1 VVERNLALC
10 NESATVS
17 PKTACSSLLSRL
29 ILAMAD
35 TTSADITSTPNDGD
49 SASESIWT
57 SIIGTDRITDPGG
70 WNKDWEKF
78 LQTIVASDVYA
89 TMGRMFRKGS
99 KEPSVLLDFTQRLK
113 AQVCLFQNALAKL
126 WDEMEKTDSDH
137 FETAWL
143 LLDEKERKRHLMN
156 GLEKVCKDGMFMEDN
171 RALCPEITI
180 SSILKLNGQAF
191 IDFIRSLTAGI
202 KGAGADDA
210 YFLPSEW
217 WDKAV
222 DDLPPSLSEKF
233 EPSTSMLLTLMRNE
247 FISEFIEPP
256 LIDRDVVDHV
266 PFFPAR
272 FMLDSAMSVL
282 HDLSYGSP
290 GMDPVTEL
298 MKSDGAFAH
307 THSRTMAMM
316 NHKPVIR
323 CENCTKRPEDVE
335 GNPKFM
341 VCSAC
346 KSKLDFII
354 HYCSP

>member
-1 VVERNLALC
+1 
-10 NESATVS
+10 
-17 PKTACSSLLSRL
+17 
-29 ILAMAD
+29 MAD
-35 TTSADITSTPNDGD
+35 TTSTDTTSAPKDDESGTKTFWPNI
-49 SASESIWT
+49 SS
-57 SIIGTDRITDPGG
+57 RNTDPAR

-89 TMGRMFRKGS
+89 TMGGMFRKGS

-180 SSILKLNGQAF
+180 SSMLKLNGQAF

-233 EPSTSMLLTLMRNE
+233 EPSTPMLLTLMRNE

-256 LIDRDVVDHV
+256 LMTEMLLTTSL
-266 PFFPAR
+266 FFQLALCWIRQCRYCTICP
-272 FMLDSAMSVL
+272 
-282 HDLSYGSP
+282 
-290 GMDPVTEL
+290 TEAL
-298 MKSDGAFAH
+298 EWIPLQ
-307 THSRTMAMM
+307 
-316 NHKPVIR
+316 N
-323 CENCTKRPEDVE
+323 
-335 GNPKFM
+335 
-341 VCSAC
+341 
-346 KSKLDFII
+346 
-354 HYCSP
+354 